1 MNNEVLAKKHTLC
14 EKAPFLAMI
23 LGCLIASVVI
33 GVPTALAGD
42 SFVGHI
48 VSCIAAAVFLI
59 GFNRWFAPEFRGVFK
74 AGISAGEILIISLPF
89 IFKLVF
95 SYAASVFDSG
105 FYFNPTLLSLAM
117 ALAAGFFEETIFRGV
132 TIPLAMRYLKSKN
145 RMYIIVGITALIFG
159 ILHIGNIFQGANP
172 TMAVIQ
178 GISTIFGGFLY
189 AAVYLRS
196 GSILVPIVMHAL
208 YDYMCFVIDPTLDN
222 GIMTSET
229 VTIGIILTVVV
240 FIIAGIWSLYLIRP
254 AMRDKIQTLWN
265 EKWGIE

>member
-1 MNNEVLAKKHTLC
+1 MNNEVKAKRHILC
-14 EKAPFLAMI
+14 EKVPLLAMI

-145 RMYIIVGITALIFG
+145 RMALPF
-159 ILHIGNIFQGANP
+159 
-172 TMAVIQ
+172 
-178 GISTIFGGFLY
+178 
-189 AAVYLRS
+189 RS
-196 GSILVPIVMHAL
+196 
-208 YDYMCFVIDPTLDN
+208 
-222 GIMTSET
+222 
-229 VTIGIILTVVV
+229 
-240 FIIAGIWSLYLIRP
+240 R
-254 AMRDKIQTLWN
+254 
-265 EKWGIE
+265 

>member
-1 MNNEVLAKKHTLC
+1 MNNEVKAKKHVLC

-23 LGCLIASVVI
+23 LGCLIALIVLGISSS
-33 GVPTALAGD
+33 LAGN
-42 SFVGHI
+42 SFVGQI
-48 VSCIAAAVFLI
+48 VSCIAAVVFLI
-59 GFNRWFAPEFRGVFK
+59 GFNRWFAPEFKGVFK
-74 AGISAGEILIISLPF
+74 AGISAGELFIISLPF

-105 FYFNPTLLSLAM
+105 FYFNPTLLSLSM
-117 ALAAGFFEETIFRGV
+117 ALSAGFFEETIFRGV
-132 TIPLAMRYLKSKN
+132 TIPIAMRYLKSQD
-145 RMYIIVGITALIFG
+145 RMYIIVGITALLFG

-178 GISTIFGGFLY
+178 GISTIFGGFVY
-189 AAVYLRS
+189 AAAYLRT
-196 GSILVPIVMHAL
+196 GSILAPIFMHAL
-208 YDYMCFVIDPTLDN
+208 YDYMCFVTDPTLEN
-222 GIMTSET
+222 GIMTSGT

-265 EKWGIE
+265 EKWGIG